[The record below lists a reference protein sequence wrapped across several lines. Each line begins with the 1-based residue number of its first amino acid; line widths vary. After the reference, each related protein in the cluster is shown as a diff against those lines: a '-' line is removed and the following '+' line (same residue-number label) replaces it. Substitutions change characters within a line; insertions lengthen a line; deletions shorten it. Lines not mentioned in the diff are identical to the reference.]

1 MADLDFDMR
10 LSRLFAEAPA
20 LPDGDSFAQRVEGRL
35 ERNWM
40 MRRVLI
46 GAAGLGGGL
55 IVAGQMLAPQ
65 INQKIEAV
73 SFAPIASVQ
82 KGVEALMPQFK
93 VLSYLPYSSEF
104 VWLAAGLAALGIAAL
119 ARKSMEEF

>member
-10 LSRLFAEAPA
+10 LSRLFAEAPV
-20 LPDGDSFAQRVEGRL
+20 LPDADGFARRVEAKL
-35 ERNWM
+35 ERNWT

-65 INQKIEAV
+65 ISAKIEAV
-73 SFAPIASVQ
+73 SVAPMATMQ
-82 KGVEALMPQFK
+82 RGVEALLPQWK
-93 VLSYLPYSSEF
+93 VLSYVPYSSEM

-119 ARKSMEEF
+119 ARRSLEEF

>member
-10 LSRLFAEAPA
+10 LSRMFAEAPV
-20 LPDGDSFAQRVEGRL
+20 LPDADGFARRVESRL
-35 ERNWM
+35 ERNWL

-55 IVAGQMLAPQ
+55 IAAGQMLAPQ
-65 INQKIEAV
+65 ISQKIEAV
-73 SFAPIASVQ
+73 SIAPMTTVQ
-82 KGVEALMPQFK
+82 RGVEALLPQWK
-93 VLSYLPYSSEF
+93 VLSYLPYSSEM

-119 ARKSMEEF
+119 ARRSLEEF

>member
-10 LSRLFAEAPA
+10 LSRMFAEAPA
-20 LPDGDSFAQRVEGRL
+20 LPDGDGFAQRVENRL

-55 IVAGQMLAPQ
+55 MVAGQMLAPQ
-65 INQKIEAV
+65 ISQKIEAV
-73 SFAPIASVQ
+73 SIAPVASLQ
-82 KGVEALMPQFK
+82 KGVDALLPQWK
-93 VLSYLPYSSEF
+93 VLSYLPYSSEL
-104 VWLAAGLAALGIAAL
+104 VWLAAGLAALGIATL
-119 ARKSMEEF
+119 ARRSIDEF